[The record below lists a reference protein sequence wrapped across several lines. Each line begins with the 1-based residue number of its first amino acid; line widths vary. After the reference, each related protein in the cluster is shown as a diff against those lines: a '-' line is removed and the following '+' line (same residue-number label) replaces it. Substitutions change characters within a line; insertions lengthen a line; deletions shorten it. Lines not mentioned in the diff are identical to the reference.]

1 MIMSTTID
9 TITRRNFL
17 KALSAAGLV
26 TASAEAQAEKASVH
40 DQALALLKPGNEV
53 ILLLIYPG
61 FTALDAIGPH
71 YALSGMAGAT
81 VRFIAATMD
90 AVKSESGFSVSPHLS
105 FDQCPESIDL
115 LLIPGGMAGTIEAM
129 ENEST
134 MAFVKKAA
142 ARSKM
147 IGSICT
153 GALILGAA
161 GLLRGYKATSHWQT
175 MDLLPIVGATPV
187 KERVVID
194 RNLVTCGGVT
204 AGLDMG
210 FALVRRYRGDLYAKG
225 MQLLAEYDPQPPFP
239 RSGNPSTA
247 EPEVVA
253 LLNHMH
259 ADYISTWGAKL
270 KKTPG
275 ASQ

>member
-1 MIMSTTID
+1 MNTEID
-9 TITRRNFL
+9 SVTRRHFL
-17 KALSAAGLV
+17 RAITAAGAFTLSESTRADEPSV
-26 TASAEAQAEKASVH
+26 HEKAV
-40 DQALALLKPGNEV
+40 ALLKPGSETIV
-53 ILLLIYPG
+53 ILLYPG

-71 YALSGMAGAT
+71 YALSGMAGAS
-81 VRFIAATMD
+81 VRFIAATTD
-90 AVKSESGFSVSPHLS
+90 AVASESGFSVSPHLS
-105 FDQCPESIDL
+105 FDQCPENIDL
-115 LLIPGGMAGTIEAM
+115 LLIPGGMAGTITAM
-129 ENEST
+129 EDEAT

-161 GLLRGYKATSHWQT
+161 GLIRGYKATSHWQT

-210 FALVRRYRGDLYAKG
+210 FTLVRRYRGDLYAKRI
-225 MQLLAEYDPQPPFP
+225 QLLAEYDPQPPFP
-239 RSGNPSTA
+239 KSGNPDTA

-259 ADYISTWGAKL
+259 ADYISGWGKKL
-270 KKTPG
+270 QNTPG
-275 ASQ
+275 AKKDQ